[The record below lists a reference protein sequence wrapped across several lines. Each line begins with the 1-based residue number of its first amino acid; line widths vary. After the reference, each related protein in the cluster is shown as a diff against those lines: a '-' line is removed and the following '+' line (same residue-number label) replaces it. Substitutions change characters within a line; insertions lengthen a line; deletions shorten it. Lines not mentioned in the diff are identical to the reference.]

1 MKLRFCAITV
11 LLLTALTAFSF
22 AEEYQATFIH
32 WNDFHS
38 RNMPWKPGNYNPDGH
53 MAGGYAYLAGLV
65 DSLREVYPK
74 ALAVHAGDDFQGTP
88 ISSITRGLS
97 QISILNEIKPDF
109 FTVGNH
115 EFDYGLTRLLALQDS
130 AKFDM
135 YAANVRRD
143 KKGPRLFKSLMIP
156 DKFPFKAALIGLTT
170 DDLYTLC
177 LPTNLEGIYV
187 ENPAETAR
195 YLIDSLKNEGVEFI
209 VAVTHQGIGEDIK
222 LAQEIP
228 DIDLIIGGHSHT
240 YMSKP
245 RIEGNTYIVQA
256 SSSGR
261 YVGEIHLKTDGKTI
275 QDFDFKILEV
285 RPDKLKPSPEVA
297 RIVEYYE
304 AQAGK
309 ALDEVIGELK
319 TDWSR
324 KGVESN
330 LGNWLTDAMRAY
342 TGADIG
348 IQNNG
353 GIRKDLP
360 AGPIR
365 VRDIWEISPFS
376 NKIITFTV
384 TGKEVQKMLDFQVK
398 RGISLQFSGVTFV
411 ADTTK
416 EIARKVRI
424 DGKWVIPWKKYTVA
438 TNNYVGE
445 QLEKYLGLSD
455 RDIKNLEILDRDLF
469 LKAVRDQKII
479 NSKVEGR
486 IRIQ

>member
-1 MKLRFCAITV
+1 MKLRIFVIAVVILTGITAV
-11 LLLTALTAFSF
+11 AS
-22 AEEYQATFIH
+22 AEEYQASFIH

-38 RNMPWKPGNYNPDGH
+38 QNMPWKPGNYNPDGH
-53 MAGGYAYLAGLV
+53 MVGGYAYLAGLV
-65 DSLREVYPK
+65 DSLRGVYPE

-88 ISSITRGLS
+88 ISSITRGMS
-97 QISILNEIKPDF
+97 QISILNAIKPDF

-115 EFDYGLTRLLALQDS
+115 EFDYGLTRLLSLRDS
-130 AKFDM
+130 AEFDM
-135 YAANVRRD
+135 YAANLRRH
-143 KKGPRLFKSLMIP
+143 KNGPRLFKSLMIP
-156 DKFPFKAALIGLTT
+156 EAFPFKAALIGLTT

-177 LPTNLEGIYV
+177 LPTNLEGLYV
-187 ENPAETAR
+187 EDPAKTAR
-195 YLIDSLKNEGVEFI
+195 HLIDSLKLEGVEFI
-209 VAVTHQGIGEDIK
+209 VAVTHQGIDEDIE
-222 LAQEIP
+222 LAREVP

-256 SSSGR
+256 SSHGR
-261 YVGEIHLKTDGKTI
+261 YVGEIHLITDGKTI
-275 QDFDFKILEV
+275 RDFNFSVLEV
-285 RPDKLKPSPEVA
+285 RPGKIKPSPKVA
-297 RIVEYYE
+297 EIVEAYE

-309 ALDEVIGELK
+309 KLDEVIGELK

-324 KGVESN
+324 SGVETN
-330 LGNWLTDAMRAY
+330 LGNWLTDAMRTY

-376 NKIITFTV
+376 NEIITFTV

-411 ADTTK
+411 ADTSQETAK
-416 EIARKVRI
+416 KVRI
-424 DGKWVIPWKKYTVA
+424 HGKWVIPWKKYTVA

-445 QLEKYLGLSD
+445 QLEKYLGISD
-455 RDIKNLEILDRDLF
+455 REVKNLGILDRDLF

-479 NSKVEGR
+479 DSKIEGR
-486 IRIQ
+486 ITIR